1 MREEEEEVDD
11 DDGTLAEVDDNLV
24 EVLVEHGVRDALLS
38 RWVEREALAPLL
50 VSGSQICALL
60 VSGQAERAAERLRV
74 VVEASLRWFRM
85 GRSEVRRLLCVL
97 VEIVLLVASS
107 GLLLLEAHN
116 SSESE
121 SDKSQFDLCCCACLR
136 CFGDDGI
143 FPRSIL
149 LGIAWEWLLLVAVV
163 AVAVVAVVVLLL
175 LCKLHDMTSEHTVV
189 NTWCVRLVD
198 YMYGRIIE
206 AIAVHSCERERE
218 RRYSRGF
225 VNGASLFRRRTCWL
239 QCGSLVGRTAFFERG
254 RNSKT
259 MRNFHSLTSTD
270 DFVFLTRDKVGG
282 ISQKNYETQHQF
294 QCKSTFCIL

>member
-1 MREEEEEVDD
+1 MVDLLRVCEEDEE
-11 DDGTLAEVDDNLV
+11 DDGNLAEVDENLA
-24 EVLVEHGVRDALLS
+24 EVLAEHEVRVAFSPRLFD
-38 RWVEREALAPLL
+38 REALGFPL
-50 VSGSQICALL
+50 VSGSQIFALL
-60 VSGQAERAAERLRV
+60 ISGQTEIAAERLRV
-74 VVEASLRWFRM
+74 VVEASLRWFRLDVL
-85 GRSEVRRLLCVL
+85 GVIRLLCVL
-97 VEIVLLVASS
+97 VEIVLLLAPS
-107 GLLLLEAHN
+107 GLLPEVHN

-121 SDKSQFDLCCCACLR
+121 SDKSQFDLDCCACLR

-218 RRYSRGF
+218 REDTP
-225 VNGASLFRRRTCWL
+225 ADL
-239 QCGSLVGRTAFFERG
+239 
-254 RNSKT
+254 
-259 MRNFHSLTSTD
+259 
-270 DFVFLTRDKVGG
+270 
-282 ISQKNYETQHQF
+282 
-294 QCKSTFCIL
+294 

>member
-85 GRSEVRRLLCVL
+85 DRSEVRRLLCVL

-121 SDKSQFDLCCCACLR
+121 SDKSQFDLYRCACLR

-163 AVAVVAVVVLLL
+163 AVVVLLL
-175 LCKLHDMTSEHTVV
+175 LCKLHDMTSEHTVA

-206 AIAVHSCERERE
+206 AIAVCTHVQEREKILPRICKWC
-218 RRYSRGF
+218 F
-225 VNGASLFRRRTCWL
+225 AFPCPTCWL
-239 QCGSLVGRTAFFERG
+239 QCGTVVGRTAFFEGVGTAR
-254 RNSKT
+254 RCVT
-259 MRNFHSLTSTD
+259 FHSLT
-270 DFVFLTRDKVGG
+270 
-282 ISQKNYETQHQF
+282 
-294 QCKSTFCIL
+294 